1 MAATR
6 ISDVIV
12 PEVFA
17 PYVLEPSTKTNK
29 LLSSGAV
36 VLDAQIS
43 GNLAGGG
50 LTFNY
55 SSWDST
61 ADSSGDTDVSNDD
74 PASVATPEKIGSKQQ
89 IVARLERNKS
99 WSTTDIAG
107 QLAGSDPMQAI
118 ASSVGD
124 YFDTQRNKTLVS
136 LLTGFT
142 GSAGMASHV
151 NAIYSD
157 LASPAATAGI
167 GAGAII
173 ETKSA
178 WGDHTSNG
186 DVIVMH
192 SDSYNSLLLQNL
204 ISFQATNVQD
214 IGWGTYLG
222 FVVAVDDALPKVAGV
237 NASAYA
243 TYIVKS
249 GGIMFGTALRPDAVE
264 TDREPLQGNGG
275 GVEILV
281 VRDCLAFQV
290 KGAKW
295 TGTPASITPT
305 NAELATVG
313 NWAVA
318 AELKNIPIVT
328 LKHNVLNAD
337 GTAK

>member
-36 VLDAQIS
+36 VLDSQLS
-43 GNLAGGG
+43 TQLAGGG

-55 SSWDST
+55 ASWDSVSDT
-61 ADSSGDTDVSNDD
+61 SGDADVSNDD
-74 PASVATPEKIGSKQQ
+74 PASIATPEKIGSKQQ
-89 IVARLERNKS
+89 IVPRLERNKS
-99 WSTTDIAG
+99 WSAARLAG
-107 QLAGSDPMQAI
+107 FLAGSDPMAAI
-118 ASSVGD
+118 ASDVGK
-124 YFDTQRNKTLVS
+124 YVDTQRNKALVS
-136 LLTGFT
+136 ILGGFT
-142 GSAGMASHV
+142 TSAGMAGHL

-157 LASPAATAGI
+157 VVTPAATAGI
-167 GAGAII
+167 SAGAVI

-186 DVIVMH
+186 DVIIMH

-222 FVVAVDDALPKVAGV
+222 FTVAVDDALPKVAGV
-237 NASAYA
+237 NAAAYS
-243 TYIVKS
+243 TYIVKN
-249 GGIMFGTALRPDAVE
+249 GGILFGSTLREDAVE
-264 TDREPLQGNGG
+264 TDREILQGNGG
-275 GVEILV
+275 GVDIMV
-281 VRDCLAFQV
+281 VRDCLAFQI

-295 TGTPASITPT
+295 TGTPASTTPT
-305 NAELATVG
+305 NAELATAG

-318 AELKNIPIVT
+318 AELKNIPVVT
-328 LKHNVLNAD
+328 LTHNVLNAD

>member
-36 VLDAQIS
+36 AIDAQIS
-43 GNLAGGG
+43 ANLAGGG

-61 ADSSGDTDVSNDD
+61 SDSSGDTDVSNDD
-74 PASVATPEKIGSKQQ
+74 PSDIATPEKLGTKNQ
-89 IVARLERNKS
+89 ICPRLARNKS
-99 WSTTDIAG
+99 WSTTDLAG
-107 QLAGSDPMQAI
+107 QLAGSDPMDAI
-118 ASSVGD
+118 AGNVGD

-136 LLTGFT
+136 ILTGFT
-142 GSAGMASHV
+142 GTAGMSTHV
-151 NAIYSD
+151 NDIYSD
-157 LASPAATAGI
+157 VASPAATTNI

-204 ISFQATNVQD
+204 ISFEATNVQS

-222 FVVAVDDALPKVAGV
+222 FTVAVDDALPKVAGA
-237 NASAYA
+237 NASEYS
-243 TYIVKS
+243 TYILKNGAV
-249 GGIMFGTALRPDAVE
+249 GFGNAIQDNAVE
-264 TDREPLQGNGG
+264 TDREPLQGGGG

-281 VRDCLAFQV
+281 VRDCLAFHIM
-290 KGAKW
+290 GSKW
-295 TGTPASITPT
+295 TGTPASTTPS
-305 NAELATVG
+305 NAELATTT

-318 AELKNIPIVT
+318 AELKNIPVVT
-328 LKHNVLNAD
+328 LKHNVLNED